1 MSINGSKR
9 SDEYDECQKKAMLNI
24 RLFFSI
30 HYEKKG
36 YNLKETTFSDPQQ

>member
-9 SDEYDECQKKAMLNI
+9 SDEYYECQKWQCLI
-24 RLFFSI
+24 HDYFFSI

-36 YNLKETTFSDPQQ
+36 YNLKETTFYDPQQ